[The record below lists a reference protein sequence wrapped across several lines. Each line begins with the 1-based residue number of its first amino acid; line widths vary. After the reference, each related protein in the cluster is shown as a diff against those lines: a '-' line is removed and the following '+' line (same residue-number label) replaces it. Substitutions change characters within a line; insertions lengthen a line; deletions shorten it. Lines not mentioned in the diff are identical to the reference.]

1 MVSAEEDASSPQVTL
16 AFYRRLY
23 PFKPIYNWL
32 NQDHAPSRL
41 ITNREFALT
50 LQGDVYLRYNSF
62 ANAEEMKREICRYN
76 PTRFE
81 IGAIYSARP
90 RDKKSLRPGAFIPTA
105 RELVFDLDMTD
116 YDSIRTCCTG
126 KGICRRCWKFIAAA
140 VEVLDCTLRDDF
152 GYKHLLWVYS
162 GRRGIHLWISD
173 KEAMDLT
180 DDQRRAI
187 VQYIEVVKGGKEQ
200 IKKVNVRLPASG
212 LFGPGPLHPAL
223 DRALKILSARFGE
236 LILDEQDVFLKTE
249 GWKELL
255 ELIPNQDVGGQLR
268 SSWEDEDE
276 EMRTSSQAKWEA
288 LRKAILMFDKG
299 TKERAT
305 LKAAVEDVI
314 LQYTYPRIDT
324 EVSKH
329 RNHLLKAPFC
339 VHPGTGRVCV
349 PVDPARVNDFDPE
362 TVPSVG
368 QLLRE
373 LNDAPGAE
381 SGSEHHSDW
390 EHTSLKPYV
399 DMLEKHAAAIMND
412 SRERKRGLAAKS
424 LDF

>member
-1 MVSAEEDASSPQVTL
+1 MASAEEDASSPEVTL

-81 IGAIYSARP
+81 IGPVYSARP
-90 RDKKSLRPGAFIPTA
+90 RDKKSLRPGAFTPTA

-140 VEVLDCTLRDDF
+140 VEVLDTTLREDF

-212 LFGPGPLHPAL
+212 SYGPGPLHPAL
-223 DRALKILSARFGE
+223 ERALTILSTRFGD

-255 ELIPNQDVGGQLR
+255 ELIPNKDVGNQLR
-268 SSWEDEDE
+268 STWEDEDQ
-276 EMRTSSQAKWEA
+276 EMGTSSQAKWEA
-288 LRKAILMFDKG
+288 LRNAILMFDKG
-299 TKERAT
+299 TKERAI

-349 PVDPARVNDFDPE
+349 PVDPARVDEFDPE

-368 QLLRE
+368 QLLQE
-373 LNDAPGAE
+373 LNNVPDAE

>member
-1 MVSAEEDASSPQVTL
+1 MASLEVDASSPEVTL

-23 PFKPIYNWL
+23 PFKPIFNWL
-32 NQDHAPSRL
+32 NQEHAPSRL
-41 ITNREFALT
+41 TTNREFALT

-62 ANAEEMKREICRYN
+62 GNAEDMKKEICRYN

-90 RDKKSLRPGAFIPTA
+90 RDKKSLRPGAFTPTA

-126 KGICRRCWKFIAAA
+126 KGICRKCWKFIAAA
-140 VEVLDCTLRDDF
+140 VEVLDTTLR
-152 GYKHLLWVYS
+152 GIHLLWVYS

-200 IKKVNVRLPASG
+200 IKKVNVRLPGTGS
-212 LFGPGPLHPAL
+212 FGPGPLHPAL
-223 DRALKILSARFGE
+223 ERALKILSARFAS
-236 LILDEQDVFLKTE
+236 LILDEQDVFLKSE
-249 GWKELL
+249 GWRELL
-255 ELIPNQDVGGQLR
+255 ELIPNKDVAGKLYSQ
-268 SSWEDEDE
+268 WEGEDQ
-276 EMRTSSQAKWEA
+276 EMQTSSDAKWDA
-288 LRKAILMFDKG
+288 LRKAILTFEKG
-299 TKERAT
+299 TTERAT

-339 VHPGTGRVCV
+339 VHPGTGKVCV
-349 PVDPARVNDFDPE
+349 PVDPARVDDFDPE

-368 QLLRE
+368 QLLQE
-373 LNDAPGAE
+373 LNNVPDSGT
-381 SGSEHHSDW
+381 GSEHHSDW

-399 DMLEKHAAAIMND
+399 EMLEKHAAAIIND
-412 SRERKRGLAAKS
+412 TRERKRGIAKTS

>member
-1 MVSAEEDASSPQVTL
+1 MASAEEDASSPEVTL

-32 NQDHAPSRL
+32 NQDHGPSRL

-62 ANAEEMKREICRYN
+62 ANVEEMKREICRYN

-90 RDKKSLRPGAFIPTA
+90 RDKKSLRPGAFTPTA

-140 VEVLDCTLRDDF
+140 VEVLDTTLREDF

-180 DDQRRAI
+180 DDQRRAM
-187 VQYIEVVKGGKEQ
+187 VQYIEVVKGGKDQ

-212 LFGPGPLHPAL
+212 SYGPGPLHPAL
-223 DRALKILSARFGE
+223 ERALKILSGRFGE
-236 LILDEQDVFLKTE
+236 LILDDQDASRL
-249 GWKELL
+249 
-255 ELIPNQDVGGQLR
+255 DVGDQLR
-268 SSWEDEDE
+268 SSWGDEDE

-288 LRKAILMFDKG
+288 LRSAIVMFDKG

-314 LQYTYPRIDT
+314 LQYSYPRIDT

-368 QLLRE
+368 QLLQE
-373 LNDAPGAE
+373 LNHVPDAEP
-381 SGSEHHSDW
+381 GSEHHSGKFLR
-390 EHTSLKPYV
+390 S
-399 DMLEKHAAAIMND
+399 AF
-412 SRERKRGLAAKS
+412 LAHVAN
-424 LDF
+424 L

>member
-1 MVSAEEDASSPQVTL
+1 MSTAEEDASSPEVTL

-23 PFKPIYNWL
+23 PFKPVYNWL

-62 ANAEEMKREICRYN
+62 ANAEEMKKEICRYN

-81 IGAIYSARP
+81 IGPIYSARP
-90 RDKKSLRPGAFIPTA
+90 RDKKSLRPGAFTATA

-116 YDSIRTCCTG
+116 YDSIRTCCSG

-140 VEVLDCTLRDDF
+140 VEVLDVTLREDF

-187 VQYIEVVKGGKEQ
+187 VNYIEVVKGGKEQ
-200 IKKVNVRLPASG
+200 VKKVNVRIPASG
-212 LFGPGPLHPAL
+212 NYGPGPLHPAL
-223 DRALKILSARFGE
+223 DRALAILSERFPS

-249 GWKELL
+249 GWGELL
-255 ELIPNQDVGGQLR
+255 DLIPQKDLAAALR
-268 SSWEDEDE
+268 ESWADEDE
-276 EMRTSSQAKWEA
+276 EMGSSSHAKWEK
-288 LRKAILMFDKG
+288 LRNSILAIEKG
-299 TKERAT
+299 TKDRAV
-305 LKAAVEDVI
+305 LKAAVEDII

-349 PVDPARVNDFDPE
+349 PVDPAHVDEFDPE
-362 TVPSVG
+362 AVPSVG

-373 LNDAPGAE
+373 LNDVPKAE
-381 SGSEHHSDW
+381 SDVEHHSDW

-399 DMLEKHAAAIMND
+399 EMLERHASAIMND
-412 SRERKRGLAAKS
+412 SRERKRAMAAKS

>member
-1 MVSAEEDASSPQVTL
+1 MPSAEEDSSSPEVTL

-23 PFKPIYNWL
+23 PFKQIFNWL

-62 ANAEEMKREICRYN
+62 ANVEEMKKEICRYN

-81 IGAIYSARP
+81 IGPVYSARP
-90 RDKKSLRPGAFIPTA
+90 RDKKSLRPGAFTPTA

-140 VEVLDCTLRDDF
+140 VKVLDRTLRDDF
-152 GYKHLLWVYS
+152 GFKHLLWVYS

-180 DDQRRAI
+180 DDERRAI

-200 IKKVNVRLPASG
+200 VKKVNVRLPASG
-212 LFGPGPLHPAL
+212 SYGPGPLHPAIQ
-223 DRALKILSARFGE
+223 RAVDTLQEEFGDV
-236 LILDEQDVFLKTE
+236 ILDDQDVFLKSE
-249 GWKELL
+249 GWQELL
-255 ELIPNQDVGGQLR
+255 QLIPDKDIVDRLQAT
-268 SSWEDEDE
+268 WESKDTDSGLPS
-276 EMRTSSQAKWEA
+276 TTKWEQLLSEIRRSESKKKTVLAAA
-288 LRKAILMFDKG
+288 LQDI
-299 TKERAT
+299 
-305 LKAAVEDVI
+305 V

-349 PVDPARVNDFDPE
+349 PVDPALVDNFDPE
-362 TVPSVG
+362 GVPTVG
-368 QLLRE
+368 ELLQE
-373 LNDAPGAE
+373 LNNVPNAE
-381 SGSEHHSDW
+381 SGVEHHSDW

-399 DMLEKHAAAIMND
+399 EMLERHASTIMND
-412 SRERKRGLAAKS
+412 ARERKRRVAVKS

>member
-1 MVSAEEDASSPQVTL
+1 MASAEEDASSPEVTL

-50 LQGDVYLRYNSF
+50 LQGDIYLRYNSF

-81 IGAIYSARP
+81 VGAIYSARP

-140 VEVLDCTLRDDF
+140 VEVLDATLR
-152 GYKHLLWVYS
+152 

-173 KEAMDLT
+173 KAAMDLT

-187 VQYIEVVKGGKEQ
+187 VQYIEVVKGGKDQ
-200 IKKVNVRLPASG
+200 IKKVNVRLPAAGS
-212 LFGPGPLHPAL
+212 FGPGPLHPAL
-223 DRALKILSARFGE
+223 DRALSILSARFGD

-255 ELIPNQDVGGQLR
+255 ELIPNKDVGSQLR

-276 EMRTSSQAKWEA
+276 DMRTSSQAKWEA

-299 TKERAT
+299 TKERAI

-368 QLLRE
+368 QLLQE
-373 LNDAPGAE
+373 LNNVPGAE
-381 SGSEHHSDW
+381 PSSEHHSDW

-399 DMLEKHAAAIMND
+399 DMLERHAAAIMDD

>member
-1 MVSAEEDASSPQVTL
+1 MASLEVDASSPEVTL

-23 PFKPIYNWL
+23 PFKPIFNWL
-32 NQDHAPSRL
+32 NQEHAPSRL
-41 ITNREFALT
+41 TTNREFALT

-62 ANAEEMKREICRYN
+62 GNAEDMKKEICRYN

-90 RDKKSLRPGAFIPTA
+90 RDKKSLRPGAFTPTA

-126 KGICRRCWKFIAAA
+126 KGICRKCWKFIAAA
-140 VEVLDCTLRDDF
+140 VEVLDTTLREDF
-152 GYKHLLWVYS
+152 GYRHLL
-162 GRRGIHLWISD
+162 
-173 KEAMDLT
+173 
-180 DDQRRAI
+180 
-187 VQYIEVVKGGKEQ
+187 GGKEQ
-200 IKKVNVRLPASG
+200 IKKVNVRLPGTGS
-212 LFGPGPLHPAL
+212 FGPGPLHPAL
-223 DRALKILSARFGE
+223 ERALKILSARFAS
-236 LILDEQDVFLKTE
+236 LILDEQDVFLKSE
-249 GWKELL
+249 GWRELL
-255 ELIPNQDVGGQLR
+255 ELIPNKDVAGKLYSQ
-268 SSWEDEDE
+268 WEGEDQ
-276 EMRTSSQAKWEA
+276 EMQTSSDAKWDA
-288 LRKAILMFDKG
+288 LRKAILTFEKG
-299 TKERAT
+299 TTERAT

-339 VHPGTGRVCV
+339 VHPGTGKVCV
-349 PVDPARVNDFDPE
+349 PVDPARVDDFDPE

-368 QLLRE
+368 QLLQE
-373 LNDAPGAE
+373 LNNVPDSGT
-381 SGSEHHSDW
+381 GSEHHSDW

-399 DMLEKHAAAIMND
+399 EMLEKHAAAIIND
-412 SRERKRGLAAKS
+412 TRERKRGIAKTS